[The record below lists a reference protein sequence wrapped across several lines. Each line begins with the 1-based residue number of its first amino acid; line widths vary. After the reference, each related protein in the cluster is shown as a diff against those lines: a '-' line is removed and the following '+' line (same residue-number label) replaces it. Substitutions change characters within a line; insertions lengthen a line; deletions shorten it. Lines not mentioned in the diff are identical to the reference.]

1 MSYKS
6 MRRAEARVPT
16 PKSERYAK
24 QLCSHAAWKTPRAE
38 WTPPH
43 GVIEFPDDMGTCR
56 MTAEPDLLVLA
67 VEATDPADL
76 AKIQQIVGRNIER
89 FASREN
95 LKVQWV
101 QD

>member
-1 MSYKS
+1 M
-6 MRRAEARVPT
+6 RAEARVPT

-24 QLCSHAAWKTPRAE
+24 QTVQPRRLE
-38 WTPPH
+38 DPPCRVDPSARCDRVPRRH
-43 GVIEFPDDMGTCR
+43 GDPCR

-95 LKVQWV
+95 LKVPWM

>member
-1 MSYKS
+1 
-6 MRRAEARVPT
+6 
-16 PKSERYAK
+16 
-24 QLCSHAAWKTPRAE
+24 
-38 WTPPH
+38 
-43 GVIEFPDDMGTCR
+43 

-95 LKVQWV
+95 LKVPWM